1 MTFLYAWETQ
11 TLCSANWNPPPPI
24 SSDAL
29 LGFERHSA
37 NTSYLLASATRGK
50 HCPSTA
56 HAPEEQFFLP
66 FLFFAGSKFDCMF
79 VLAHT
84 PFLYFSPFHSNIIN
98 TFHSCQ
104 SKKLKLTYIKAPHP
118 SYISRS
124 RMGRGWRAEINV
136 LERFPV
142 SVCVRV
148 CECAPRARRGTE
160 DWMCESESA
169 C

>member
-11 TLCSANWNPPPPI
+11 TLCSANCNPPHFLRCSAWLWTTQCKYILPACQRHKGETLSINSTCSRGAVLFTI
-24 SSDAL
+24 S
-29 LGFERHSA
+29 
-37 NTSYLLASATRGK
+37 
-50 HCPSTA
+50 
-56 HAPEEQFFLP
+56 FFP
-66 FLFFAGSKFDCMF
+66 GSKFDCMF
-79 VLAHT
+79 VLAQT

-136 LERFPV
+136 LECFPV

-148 CECAPRARRGTE
+148 CERPPRVRRGTE